1 MHNKKGVFTMQRQHR
16 ITTINGIEHL
26 LSKSTLENDK
36 INQVLTDDIVNRVYG
51 SFDYSKFRFI
61 FGNRELRRAK
71 VVKLREAIKRNNR
84 IASYP
89 VIVNSN
95 FQIIDGQHRFIALT
109 ELGLEISY
117 VIDDTFDIQ
126 GIAKSNTIAD
136 KWKANDYLLAYQ
148 TLGIVDYG
156 VFANFMKTYDTN
168 FTVTLVLFNGKYSGN
183 LYRDFAEGKFQA
195 RNLDRATKWIEMVQD
210 FKKYIQDIH
219 KDRHFVRAII
229 NCFNHPEYNHTR
241 MVKKMKSKGRL
252 MTKSTSRI
260 DYIRQLEAMY
270 NWHVSEDK
278 KVRFF

>member
-1 MHNKKGVFTMQRQHR
+1 MQRQHR

-95 FQIIDGQHRFIALT
+95 FQIIDGQHRFVALV
-109 ELGLEISY
+109 ELKLAICY
-117 VIDDTFDIQ
+117 VVDDTFDIK
-126 GIAKSNTIAD
+126 GIAKSNTMPD
-136 KWKANDYLLAYQ
+136 KWKSDNYLSAYRE
-148 TLGIVDYG
+148 LGIADYET
-156 VFANFMKTYDTN
+156 FANFMETYDTN
-168 FTVTLVLFNGKYSGN
+168 FTVTLILFHGSFTGGF
-183 LYRDFAEGKFQA
+183 YRDFAEGNFKA
-195 RNLDRATKWIEMVQD
+195 NNLTRAVKWVKKVHE

-219 KDRHFVRAII
+219 KDRHFVRAIL
-229 NCFNHPEYNHTR
+229 NCFLHPKYNHTR
-241 MVKKMKSKGRL
+241 MINKVKLRGHL
-252 MTKSTSRI
+252 MTKSISRI
-260 DYIRQLEAMY
+260 DYLRQLEAMY
-270 NWHVSEDK
+270 NWHAPEDK
-278 KVRFF
+278 QVRFF